1 MKIVLTGSLGHINQT
16 LVPLLGRAGH
26 QVTVISHDAKRSAL
40 IKAFRG
46 IPAIGSIDDVDFLT
60 ETFKGA
66 DVVYLMLTGIT
77 AAPDIYAAAQKQAD
91 IYVQAVKAAGVK
103 RVVNLSSIGANLG
116 PEVGSL
122 YMYNLIEKTLTT
134 GLPDVDLTFIRP
146 TGMYYNLLSSLASVK
161 QLHAIYT
168 NANLLTV
175 NSWVAP
181 IDVTRV
187 LIKALTEPVA
197 GVTMQY
203 VASDEKTYAEVAT
216 ALSQSLQMPD
226 LKVVQITDEAMTE
239 NLVTAGVPAAFAN
252 EYVKTVAYQRDH
264 NFAADYQAHHPKLGD
279 VKLADFA
286 QVFAEAYRSGQ
297 QG

>member
-1 MKIVLTGSLGHINQT
+1 VTSLV
-16 LVPLLGRAGH
+16 VPRLPPSLH

-46 IPAIGSIDDVDFLT
+46 VPAIGSIDDVDFLT

-103 RVVNLSSIGANLG
+103 RVVNLSSIGADLG

-168 NANLLTV
+168 NADLLAV

-197 GVTMQY
+197 GVTIQY

-216 ALSQSLQMPD
+216 ALSQTLQMPD

-239 NLVTAGVPAAFAN
+239 NMVTAGVPATFAQ